1 VPKQTKKSLKRRN
14 TILNEAE
21 KLFIEEGFEK
31 TTVKDIAEHAGVA
44 KGTFYYYFD
53 TKEDIISS
61 LLEKRYK
68 KTEKKARYVLEN
80 ENMSSLEKLEKIILR
95 LIFSRRGNF
104 KVYEFFKIDENAKFM
119 NERNKEFWNKF
130 MPIFTKI
137 VKEGVERGEFET
149 DYPEEVTEILFMGID
164 NFLHR
169 HYAKFTTEEMYID
182 KFAAV
187 EELLNRT
194 LKVQSRKVD
203 LSLMKPEKNNDSS
216 IY

>member
-1 VPKQTKKSLKRRN
+1 MAKKTKKSLQRRN

-53 TKEDIISS
+53 TKEDIISA
-61 LLEKRYK
+61 LLEKRYR
-68 KTEKKARYVLEN
+68 KTEKKAKHVMKSAELT
-80 ENMSSLEKLEKIILR
+80 SLEKLEKIILR

-119 NERNKEFWNKF
+119 KERNKEFWNKF
-130 MPIFTKI
+130 MPIFTDI
-137 VKEGVERGEFET
+137 VKEGVARGEFET

-169 HYAKFTTEEMYID
+169 HYAKFTTEQMYQD

-187 EELLNRT
+187 EELLNRA
-194 LKVQSRKVD
+194 LNVKGRKVD
-203 LSLMKPEKNNDSS
+203 LSLMKPDQ
-216 IY
+216 

>member
-1 VPKQTKKSLKRRN
+1 MAKKTKKSLQRRN

-53 TKEDIISS
+53 TKEDIISA
-61 LLEKRYK
+61 LLEKRYR
-68 KTEKKARYVLEN
+68 KTEKKAKHVMKSTELT
-80 ENMSSLEKLEKIILR
+80 SLEKLEKIILR

-119 NERNKEFWNKF
+119 KERNKEFWNKF
-130 MPIFTKI
+130 MPIFTDI
-137 VKEGVERGEFET
+137 VKEGVARGEFET

-169 HYAKFTTEEMYID
+169 HYAKFTTEQMYQD

-187 EELLNRT
+187 EELLNRA
-194 LKVQSRKVD
+194 LNVKGRKVD
-203 LSLMKPEKNNDSS
+203 LSLMKPDQ
-216 IY
+216 